1 MVTTRRRRIDT
12 LRRDIEAKVDAL
24 DARITETERVLIE
37 RRLAVEPTEAPLLP
51 VLRRR
56 PKPPKKTTTTGR

>member
-1 MVTTRRRRIDT
+1 MVTTRRRRIDK

-24 DARITETERVLIE
+24 DARIAETERVLIE
-37 RRLAVEPTEAPLLP
+37 RRLAVEPADAPLLP

-56 PKPPKKTTTTGR
+56 PKSPKKTVTGR

>member
-1 MVTTRRRRIDT
+1 MTTRRRRIDK

-24 DARITETERVLIE
+24 DARIAETERVLIE
-37 RRLAVEPTEAPLLP
+37 RRLAVEPADAPLLP

-56 PKPPKKTTTTGR
+56 PKSPKKTVTGR

>member
-1 MVTTRRRRIDT
+1 MVTTRRRRIDK

-24 DARITETERVLIE
+24 DARIAETERVLIE
-37 RRLAVEPTEAPLLP
+37 RRLAVEPADAPLLP

-56 PKPPKKTTTTGR
+56 PKPSKKTVTGR

>member
-1 MVTTRRRRIDT
+1 MVTARRRRIDK

-24 DARITETERVLIE
+24 DARIAETERVLTE

-51 VLRRR
+51 VLRRQS
-56 PKPPKKTTTTGR
+56 KPPKKTATGR

>member
-1 MVTTRRRRIDT
+1 MVTTRRRRIDK

-24 DARITETERVLIE
+24 DARIAETERVLIE
-37 RRLAVEPTEAPLLP
+37 RRLAVEPADAPLLP

-56 PKPPKKTTTTGR
+56 PKPSKKTATER